1 VRSPARRRSRVGATE
16 ILGFVLIF
24 SLVAST
30 TGLVYVYGF
39 GGLQGARDATALDN
53 AERAMDVFADNVH
66 DIHSRGVPN
75 RATEIKLYDAS
86 IGLDEPTTWRV
97 NVTGDVS
104 GSPVTRSYSS
114 DIEPLVYAA
123 GDAELVYANGALL
136 RTEHGGA
143 VMMREPSFV
152 FRRIG
157 DENVTVVPFVETRSP
172 TEQHVAGDTTVLVRT
187 DLAISETVVET
198 AENYDDGDLRVD
210 LTVETTPARAVV
222 WERYLDAEIAEAYG
236 VGDPDAPCERV
247 GADLSTVACEFDAQ
261 RVYVGISRIDLDI
274 AA

>member
-1 VRSPARRRSRVGATE
+1 MRSPARRRSRVGATE

-39 GGLQGARDATALDN
+39 GGLQGARDATALNN

-66 DIHSRGVPN
+66 DIHNRGVPN
-75 RATEIKLYDAS
+75 RATEIKLYGAS

-97 NVTGDVS
+97 NVTADGTTS
-104 GSPVTRSYSS
+104 SYSS

-123 GDAELVYANGALL
+123 GDTELVYANGALL
-136 RTEHGGA
+136 RTERGGA

-152 FRRIG
+152 FRRVG

-198 AENYDDGDLRVD
+198 AGNYTDGDLRVN
-210 LTVETTPARAVV
+210 LTVETTPTRAVV
-222 WERYLDAEIAEAYG
+222 WERYLDAGIADAYG
-236 VGDPDAPCERV
+236 VSDPDAPCERV
-247 GADLSTVACEFDAQ
+247 GADSATVACEFDAQ